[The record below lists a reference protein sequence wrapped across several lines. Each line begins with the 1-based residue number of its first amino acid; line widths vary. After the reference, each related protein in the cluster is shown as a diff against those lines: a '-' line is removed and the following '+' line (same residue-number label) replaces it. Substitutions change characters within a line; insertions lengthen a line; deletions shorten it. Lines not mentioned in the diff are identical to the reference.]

1 MPQTKSRK
9 PFLHV
14 SDLLTLNKTFRK
26 SVQLVHDY
34 HDASSTDDFV
44 VTEFIRECFGRMSEA
59 FQLNST
65 QRAWRITG
73 DYGSGKS
80 AFALNLL
87 KAACGRHKEVSRNL
101 QLKPSPGLTSV
112 IVEGDRES
120 LVTSIGNAL
129 ITQVP
134 GLEDSR
140 TPRSNDGLMRLLKK
154 AIEQTEGIFLVIDEM
169 GKNLEYAMMNPDNSD
184 VYILQKLAE
193 LADRS
198 GEKPLVLVAILHL
211 GLSSYCADIDSTSRK
226 EWEKVAGRFQE
237 VTYQHPFEQTVQ
249 LCSSALNVNYSGLP
263 KRMIKQAEDSM
274 AWCVD
279 QGIFGHSS
287 KEFLVGK
294 ATGIFPLHPT
304 VLTPLN
310 ALLKR
315 FGQNERSLFG
325 FLARNEPDALHSV
338 MGVKMDNASF
348 YGVHHL
354 YSYIRTNIA
363 PAMTNGKSTHWR
375 VIESVVR
382 QANNR
387 LEEIILQAV
396 GVLNL
401 LEVDSMSAT
410 KEMIIHMLKH
420 SQEVKVN
427 GIAPAIKELQ
437 KHHLLFERG
446 SRRGYALWPHSS
458 VHLDDEFEKAMGELG
473 EPSEPSEPTR
483 MVASLLKPQQIVA
496 RRHYIETGNL
506 RHFELQF
513 LPSSDLEEFLKKG
526 PKAQLGEADGFVT
539 VFLPRNQRAYKE
551 ALAVMGSEHEKLS
564 SSAVC
569 AIAKP
574 PVDLLG
580 TAKDVQAWKNVG
592 ATVKALAS
600 DEYARKELQRQ
611 LLTSETRLEELVL
624 NFVGEDINSPNLAW
638 FNQTGAIED
647 NKLTISKRLSELCD
661 LVYPE
666 CPRINNELINRRIS
680 SSAGS
685 RARTALIDH
694 MATSPSDAYLGM
706 DQSKNPP
713 EMSIYLSI
721 LQAGK
726 IHVKDESNPGKWKIQ
741 IPKRKKSDPCR
752 LRPSLKAIEKMLK
765 EHEGRRVSLDKIIEC
780 LTKSPIG
787 ARQGLIPL
795 ILAIYIDATTH
806 SIAVYEDST
815 YIHSVGADE
824 IQRMAKEPECFELQY
839 CAVEGVRAEV
849 FNSLAEVFGLQVTK
863 NPAVLD
869 VVRPLMHFISNVPE
883 YARNTKKLKPASK
896 DLRQALL
903 NARDPSALIFEKIPS
918 IIQAGGNHSNIGKQ
932 LAVLISDIQAS
943 YNRLLDRMAQSIT
956 DSFGANISIDKFRTE
971 LQQRSSILSRELTD
985 SDLRSFV
992 LRVGDNK
999 LDFRQWLESLANHLA
1014 RKSASRWHDQ
1024 DEEIYHQKLAAMA
1037 KRMLRAEA
1045 ANADISRHGLIK
1057 DQERVVRITLTKP
1070 DGSDHA
1076 ELLHW
1081 GEDEEDKVN
1090 ELEKKILKSIK
1101 QNGRAGLGAT
1111 AKALWAQLKNK

>member
-1 MPQTKSRK
+1 MPRTK
-9 PFLHV
+9 PQIPCLHV
-14 SDLLTLNKTFRK
+14 SDLLDVNKTFRK
-26 SVQLVHDY
+26 SVQLSHDY
-34 HDASSTDDFV
+34 HDASSTEGFV
-44 VTEFIRECFGRMSEA
+44 VTEFITECFGRMSEA

-87 KAACGRHKEVSRNL
+87 KAACGKHNEVSRD
-101 QLKPSPGLTSV
+101 LKLKASRGLTPV
-112 IVEGDRES
+112 IVEGERES

-129 ITQVP
+129 IAQVP

-154 AIEQTEGIFLVIDEM
+154 AIDQTKGIFLVMDEM

-198 GEKPLVLVAILHL
+198 GEKPFVLVAILHL
-211 GLSSYCADIDSTSRK
+211 GISSYFADIDSTSRK

-237 VTYQHPFEQTVQ
+237 ITYHHPFEQTVQ
-249 LCSSALNVNYSGLP
+249 LCSSALNVNVGQLP
-263 KRMIKQAEDSM
+263 RRLIKQSETSM

-279 QGIFGHSS
+279 EGIFGHSS
-287 KEFLVGK
+287 KKFLVGE
-294 ATGIFPLHPT
+294 AAGIFPLHPT
-304 VLTPLN
+304 VLAPLN

-325 FLARNEPDALHSV
+325 FLAGNEPDALQSV
-338 MGVKMDNASF
+338 MGAKIDNAGF

-354 YSYIRTNIA
+354 YTYIRTNVA
-363 PAMTNGKSTHWR
+363 PAMSNGKSTHWR

-382 QANNR
+382 QAKNR
-387 LEEIILQAV
+387 HEEIILQAV

-410 KEMIIHMLKH
+410 EEMIIRMLAH
-420 SQEVKVN
+420 SQDIGIKV
-427 GIAPAIKELQ
+427 IAPTIKELQ
-437 KHHLLFERG
+437 KRHLLFERG
-446 SRRGYALWPHSS
+446 TQRGYALWPHSS

-473 EPSEPSEPTR
+473 EPSEPMR
-483 MVASLLKPQQIVA
+483 MVASLLEPQQIVA
-496 RRHYIETGNL
+496 RRHYVETGNL

-513 LPSSDLEEFLKKG
+513 LPSSDLQEFLKKG
-526 PKAQLGEADGFVT
+526 ATAQLGVADGFVT

-551 ALAVMGSEHEKLS
+551 ALAVMESQHQELS
-564 SSAVC
+564 QSVVC

-580 TAKDVQAWKNVG
+580 TAKDVQAWKHIGSN
-592 ATVKALAS
+592 VKALAS
-600 DEYARKELQRQ
+600 DDYARKELQRQ
-611 LLTSETRLEELVL
+611 QLASATRLEELVS
-624 NFVGEDINSPNLAW
+624 NFVGEDINSPNLSW
-638 FNQTGAIED
+638 FYQTGATED
-647 NKLTISKRLSELCD
+647 NKLAISKRLSKLCD
-661 LVYPE
+661 LIYPE
-666 CPRINNELINRRIS
+666 CPCINNELINRRVS

-721 LQAGK
+721 LQAGN
-726 IHVKDESNPGKWKIQ
+726 IHVEDKSNPGKWKIE
-741 IPKRKKSDPCR
+741 IPKSKKSDPCR
-752 LRPSLKAIEKMLK
+752 LCPALKAIESMLK
-765 EHEGRRVSLDKIIEC
+765 EHEGKRVSLDKIIDR
-780 LTKSPIG
+780 LTQSPIG

-806 SIAVYEDST
+806 STAVYEDST
-815 YIHSVGADE
+815 YIHSVGADQ
-824 IQRMAKEPECFELQY
+824 IQRMAKEPEFFELQY

-849 FNSLAEVFGLQVTK
+849 FNSLAKVLGLQVTEK
-863 NPAVLD
+863 PAVLD

-883 YARNTKKLKPASK
+883 YARNTNRLKPASK
-896 DLRQALL
+896 ELRQALL
-903 NARDPSALIFEKIPS
+903 TARDPSALIFEKIPA
-918 IIQAGGNHSNIGKQ
+918 IIQADGDHSKIGKQ
-932 LAVLISDIQAS
+932 LAVLISEIQGA

-956 DSFGANISIDKFRTE
+956 DGFGANISIDKFRTE
-971 LQQRSSILSRELTD
+971 LKQRSSILSRELTD

-992 LRVGDNK
+992 LRVGDDK
-999 LDFRQWLESLANHLA
+999 LNYRQWLESLANHLA
-1014 RKSASRWHDQ
+1014 RKSASRWNDQ

-1037 KRMLRAEA
+1037 KRMIRAEA
-1045 ANADISRHGLIK
+1045 ANADISKHGLK
-1057 DQERVVRITLTKP
+1057 KNQERVVRIALTKP
-1070 DGSDHA
+1070 DGSDYA

-1081 GEDEEDKVN
+1081 GEDEEEKVN
-1090 ELEKKILKSIK
+1090 ELEKQILELIN

-1111 AKALWAQLKNK
+1111 AKALWSHLETK

>member
-1 MPQTKSRK
+1 MPRIKSQVQNLK
-9 PFLHV
+9 V
-14 SDLLTLNKTFRK
+14 SDLVNVNMTFRK
-26 SVQLVHDY
+26 SVQLAHDY
-34 HDASSTDDFV
+34 HDAMSTDGYV
-44 VTEFIRECFGRMSEA
+44 VTEFIAECFERMSGA

-65 QRAWRITG
+65 QRAWRVTG

-87 KAACGRHKEVSRNL
+87 KAACGKPKEVRSDL
-101 QLKPSPGLTSV
+101 QLRPSPNLTPV
-112 IVEGDRES
+112 IVEGERES

-129 ITQVP
+129 IAQVS

-140 TPRSNDGLMRLLKK
+140 TPRSNDGLIRLLKK
-154 AIEQTEGIFLVIDEM
+154 ATDQTEGIFLIIDEM

-184 VYILQKLAE
+184 VYVLQKLAE

-198 GEKPLVLVAILHL
+198 GKKPLVLVAILHL
-211 GLSSYCADIDSTSRK
+211 GISSYFADIDSTSRK

-237 VTYQHPFEQTVQ
+237 ITYHHPFEQTVQ
-249 LCSSALNVNYSGLP
+249 LCSSALNVSVRKLP
-263 KRMIKQAEDSM
+263 HILVKQAEDSM

-287 KEFLVGK
+287 KKFLVGE
-294 ATGIFPLHPT
+294 AAGIFPLHPT
-304 VLTPLN
+304 VLVPLN

-325 FLARNEPDALHSV
+325 FLAGNEPDALQSV
-338 MGVKMDNASF
+338 MRTTVENASF
-348 YGVHHL
+348 YGVHNL

-387 LEEIILQAV
+387 LEEIILQVV

-410 KEMIIHMLKH
+410 EEMIMRMLEH
-420 SQEVKVN
+420 SLEIKAN

-437 KHHLLFERG
+437 KRHLLFERG
-446 SRRGYALWPHSS
+446 TQRGYALWPHSS
-458 VHLDDEFEKAMGELG
+458 VHLDDEFEKAMLELG
-473 EPSEPSEPTR
+473 EPSEPMR
-483 MVASLLKPQQIVA
+483 MVASLLEPRQIVA

-513 LPSSDLEEFLKKG
+513 LPSDYLIEFLKKG
-526 PKAQLGEADGFVT
+526 PKAHLSEADGFVT

-551 ALAVMGSEHEKLS
+551 ALTVMESQHQELS
-564 SSAVC
+564 QSVVC

-574 PVDLLG
+574 PIDLLR
-580 TAKDVQAWKNVG
+580 TAKDVQAWKHIG
-592 ATVKALAS
+592 STVKALAS

-611 LLTSETRLEELVL
+611 LLASEVRLEELVSS
-624 NFVGEDINSPNLAW
+624 FVGEEINSQNLTW
-638 FNQTGAIED
+638 FKQAGVAED
-647 NKLTISKRLSELCD
+647 NTLAISKRLSELCD
-661 LVYPE
+661 QVYPE

-685 RARTALIDH
+685 KARTALIDH
-694 MATSPSDAYLGM
+694 MATSPSDPFLGM

-713 EMSIYLSI
+713 EISIYLSI
-721 LQAGK
+721 LQAGN
-726 IHVKDESNPGKWKIQ
+726 IHVEDMSNPGKWKIE
-741 IPKRKKSDPCR
+741 IPKNKRSDTCR
-752 LRPSLKAIEKMLK
+752 LRPALKSIETMLK
-765 EHEGRRVSLDKIIEC
+765 EHEGKRVSLDKIIDR
-780 LTKSPIG
+780 LTQSPIG

-806 SIAVYEDST
+806 STAVYEDST
-815 YIHSVGADE
+815 YIHSVGADQ
-824 IQRMAKEPECFELQY
+824 IQRMAKEPECFALQY

-849 FNSLAEVFGLQVTK
+849 FNSLAKVLGLKLTE

-869 VVRPLMHFISNVPE
+869 VVRPLMDFISNVPE
-883 YARNTKKLKPASK
+883 YARNTNKLIPASK
-896 DLRQALL
+896 ELRQALL
-903 NARDPSALIFEKIPS
+903 TARDPSALIFEKIPA
-918 IIQAGGNHSNIGKQ
+918 IIQANGDHSNIGKQ
-932 LAVLISDIQAS
+932 LALLISEIQGA

-992 LRVGDNK
+992 LRLGDDK
-999 LDFRQWLESLANHLA
+999 LNYRQWLESLANHLA
-1014 RKSASRWHDQ
+1014 RKSASRWNDQ

-1037 KRMLRAEA
+1037 KRMIRAEA
-1045 ANADISRHGLIK
+1045 ANADISKHGLK
-1057 DQERVVRITLTKP
+1057 KNQERVVRIALTKP

-1081 GEDEEDKVN
+1081 GEDEEEKVN
-1090 ELEKKILKSIK
+1090 ELEKQILNLIN

-1111 AKALWAQLKNK
+1111 AKALWSHLETK

>member
-1 MPQTKSRK
+1 MPRTKSQAQC
-9 PFLHV
+9 LNV
-14 SDLLTLNKTFRK
+14 SDLLKVNRTFRK
-26 SVQLVHDY
+26 SVQLAHDY
-34 HDASSTDDFV
+34 HAVSSTDGFV
-44 VTEFIRECFGRMSEA
+44 VTEFITECFERISGA
-59 FQLNST
+59 FQTNST

-87 KAACGRHKEVSRNL
+87 KAACGKHKEVSNDL
-101 QLKPSPGLTSV
+101 QLIPSPKLTPV
-112 IVEGDRES
+112 IVEGERET
-120 LVTSIGNAL
+120 LVSSIGNAL
-129 ITQVP
+129 IAQVP
-134 GLEDSR
+134 GLEGSR

-154 AIEQTEGIFLVIDEM
+154 ATDQTDGIFLVIDEM

-184 VYILQKLAE
+184 VYVLQKLAE

-198 GEKPLVLVAILHL
+198 GKKPLVLVAILHL
-211 GLSSYCADIDSTSRK
+211 GISSYFADIDSTSRK

-237 VTYQHPFEQTVQ
+237 ISYHHPFEQTVQ
-249 LCSSALNVNYSGLP
+249 LCSSALNVSVSKLP
-263 KRMIKQAEDSM
+263 EQLIKQAENAM

-287 KEFLVGK
+287 KKFLMGE
-294 ATGIFPLHPT
+294 AAGIFPLHPT
-304 VLTPLN
+304 VLAPLN

-325 FLARNEPDALHSV
+325 FLAGNEPDALQSV
-338 MGVKMDNASF
+338 MGAKVDNASF

-354 YSYIRTNIA
+354 YSYIRANFA
-363 PAMTNGKSTHWR
+363 PAMTNGRSTHWR

-410 KEMIIHMLKH
+410 EEMILRMLDH
-420 SQEVKVN
+420 SLEIKAN

-437 KHHLLFERG
+437 KRHLLFERG
-446 SRRGYALWPHSS
+446 TQRGYALWPHSS
-458 VHLDDEFEKAMGELG
+458 VHLDDEFEKAMEELG
-473 EPSEPSEPTR
+473 EPSEPMR
-483 MVASLLKPQQIVA
+483 MVASLLEPRQIVA

-513 LPSSDLEEFLKKG
+513 LPSDYLEEFLKKG
-526 PKAQLGEADGFVT
+526 PKAQLGEADGSVT

-551 ALAVMGSEHEKLS
+551 VFAVMESQHSDLPL
-564 SSAVC
+564 SAVC

-574 PVDLLG
+574 PLDLLR
-580 TAKDVQAWKNVG
+580 TAKDVQAWKHIG
-592 ATVKALAS
+592 ITVKALAS

-611 LLTSETRLEELVL
+611 LLASETRLEELVS
-624 NFVGEDINSPNLAW
+624 NFVGEEMDSPNLTW
-638 FNQTGAIED
+638 FNQAGTTVD
-647 NKLTISKRLSELCD
+647 NNLAISKRLSELCD
-661 LVYPE
+661 QVYPE
-666 CPRINNELINRRIS
+666 CPRIKNELINRRIS

-685 RARTALIDH
+685 KARTALIDH
-694 MATSPSDAYLGM
+694 MATSPSEPYLGM
-706 DQSKNPP
+706 DPSKNPP

-721 LQAGK
+721 LRAGN
-726 IHVKDESNPGKWKIQ
+726 IHVEDTSSSGKWKIQ
-741 IPKRKKSDPCR
+741 IPKSKKSDSCR
-752 LRPSLKAIEKMLK
+752 LRPALKSVEMMLK
-765 EHEGRRVSLDKIIEC
+765 EHEGQRVSLDKVIER
-780 LTKSPIG
+780 LTQSPIG

-795 ILAIYIDATTH
+795 LLAIYIDATTH
-806 SIAVYEDST
+806 STAVYEDST
-815 YIHSVGADE
+815 YIHSVGSDE

-849 FNSLAEVFGLQVTK
+849 FNSLAEVLGLEITE
-863 NPAVLD
+863 NPAVLN

-883 YARNTKKLKPASK
+883 YARNTKKLKSASK

-903 NARDPSALIFEKIPS
+903 TARDPSALIFEKIPS
-918 IIQAGGNHSNIGKQ
+918 IIEGNEDTKNIGKQ
-932 LAVLISDIQAS
+932 IAVLISDIQGA
-943 YNRLLDRMAQSIT
+943 YNRLLDRLAQSIT
-956 DSFGANISIDKFRTE
+956 DSFGTSVSIDKFRTE
-971 LQQRSSILSRELTD
+971 IQQRSSILSRELTD

-992 LRVGDNK
+992 LRIGDDK
-999 LDFRQWLESLANHLA
+999 LGYRQWLESLANHLA

-1045 ANADISRHGLIK
+1045 ANADISKHGLKK
-1057 DQERVVRITLTKP
+1057 DQERVVRIALTKP
-1070 DGSDHA
+1070 DGSDHT

-1081 GEDEEDKVN
+1081 GEDEDDKVN
-1090 ELEKKILKSIK
+1090 KLEKQILELIK

-1111 AKALWAQLKNK
+1111 VKALWTQLETQ